1 MAVVL
6 PSAMSTRLCLKR
18 SLEFSPDLDI
28 VTRATQD
35 KDLELLYQL
44 GATEVVQPEFEASLE
59 LSAHLLTRLG
69 LDKSKIQTQLQ
80 AIREG
85 RYTDF
90 RTERSSFAI
99 QRDVRSAAQ
108 DLNNRWCTLPGN
120 SPLLGMSLAETDSR
134 RLTGVAFMAIRRA
147 GGEELDYPDSTTL
160 LEKGDRLLLVGQPE
174 EIQAFNDLAEG
185 AVAEPITDA
194 SCQWVMVQ
202 ANSPIKGKSL
212 GTLNIN
218 QQYRVQVQSI
228 RHKGELIRFP
238 TGNMVL
244 TEGDRLLLCGAA
256 GDMPAVSS
264 LIQGP
269 MPEFDHPLSSDP
281 DGSLPEPLE
290 V

>member
-1 MAVVL
+1 
-6 PSAMSTRLCLKR
+6 LCLKR

-59 LSAHLLTRLG
+59 LSSHLLNRLG
-69 LDKSKIQTQLQ
+69 LDQAAIQTQLQ
-80 AIREG
+80 VIREG

-99 QRDVRSAAQ
+99 QRDVRNAAQ
-108 DLNNRWCTLPGN
+108 DLNNKWCTLPEN

-147 GGEELDYPDSTTL
+147 GGEELDYPDPNTV

-174 EIQAFNDLAEG
+174 EIQAFNDLADGE
-185 AVAEPITDA
+185 VAEPITDA
-194 SCQWVMVQ
+194 SCQWVTVQ
-202 ANSPIKGKSL
+202 ANSTIKGKVL
-212 GTLNIN
+212 GTLNAN
-218 QQYRVQVQSI
+218 QQYRVQIQAI
-228 RHKGELIRFP
+228 RHKGELMRFP
-238 TGNMVL
+238 TRDMVL

-269 MPEFDHPLSSDP
+269 MPEPDHPLLSDP
-281 DGSLPEPLE
+281 EGSLSAPIE